1 MLLAPLLALV
11 TFLLVFEGGL
21 VTAAFFTGCFFELT
35 SFVDFLTL
43 PFLGGVEVRALALAG
58 LTLAFLDTGLLAF
71 GLSSSEESSFCAF
84 LEFGLLPFGTLSVL
98 VGALLVPESLQ
109 NYFY

>member
-21 VTAAFFTGCFFELT
+21 VTAAFFTGFFELT
-35 SFVDFLTL
+35 LFADFLTL

-98 VGALLVPESLQ
+98 VGALLVPESL
-109 NYFY
+109 